1 MGRSV
6 DSKINI
12 ELHETLNN
20 NFDKE
25 EKGEKVILL
34 YFKTYHKA
42 TVIKSVVLSG
52 GQTHRWIYQN
62 WESRNKPL
70 HIDELIFDKDAKSI
84 HW

>member
-34 YFKTYHKA
+34 YFKTYYKA

-52 GQTHRWIYQN
+52 GQTYRWIYQN

-70 HIDELIFDKDAKSI
+70 HIHELIFDKDAKSI